1 MAALRIIPA
10 YAGSTSS
17 AAAPTRGSKD
27 HPRIRGEHDTLAEVL
42 RVEGG
47 SSPHTRG
54 ALLKER
60 VDDVPVRIIPAYA
73 GSTEEV
79 RQCIL
84 DLEDHPRIR
93 GEHAHL
99 PSSFSILKES
109 GSSPHTRG
117 ALLDRDVG
125 GEQCRIIPAYAGS
138 TATRV
143 LGEDLRG
150 DHPRIRGEHSL
161 LPGFF
166 AEGFGSSPH
175 TRGAPRRQPQRPR
188 PRGIIPAYA
197 GSTVF
202 VSFSEVFSWDHPR
215 IRGEHDFDL
224 EAIVDELG
232 SSPHTRGAPRDRAR
246 TTDRPR
252 IIPAYAGSTGSP
264 ESMLAGLSDHPRIRG
279 EHPSS
284 ARVTCPD
291 SGSSPHTRGAR
302 LHGEDEGVPRGIIP
316 AYAGSTGFR
325 HAQGAD
331 RRDHPRIRGEHQ
343 KTSYRV
349 WLSCG
354 SSPHTRGAPGLLA
367 LWRGK
372 VRIIPAY
379 AGSTSDRPLERNR
392 LQDHPRIRGEHN
404 ISLDGSEGETGSS
417 PHTRG
422 ARRIMPASRAPRGII
437 PAYAGSTSPR
447 LWSLLS
453 GTDHPRIRG
462 EHPSLWTL

>member
-1 MAALRIIPA
+1 M
-10 YAGSTSS
+10 
-17 AAAPTRGSKD
+17 
-27 HPRIRGEHDTLAEVL
+27 
-42 RVEGG
+42 
-47 SSPHTRG
+47 
-54 ALLKER
+54 
-60 VDDVPVRIIPAYA
+60 
-73 GSTEEV
+73 
-79 RQCIL
+79 
-84 DLEDHPRIR
+84 
-93 GEHAHL
+93 
-99 PSSFSILKES
+99 
-109 GSSPHTRG
+109 
-117 ALLDRDVG
+117 
-125 GEQCRIIPAYAGS
+125 
-138 TATRV
+138 
-143 LGEDLRG
+143 
-150 DHPRIRGEHSL
+150 
-161 LPGFF
+161 
-166 AEGFGSSPH
+166 
-175 TRGAPRRQPQRPR
+175 
-188 PRGIIPAYA
+188 
-197 GSTVF
+197 
-202 VSFSEVFSWDHPR
+202 
-215 IRGEHDFDL
+215 
-224 EAIVDELG
+224 
-232 SSPHTRGAPRDRAR
+232 
-246 TTDRPR
+246 
-252 IIPAYAGSTGSP
+252 
-264 ESMLAGLSDHPRIRG
+264 
-279 EHPSS
+279 
-284 ARVTCPD
+284 TCPD